1 MANFFSAS
9 QEEQQEIL
17 LSIWQRFRYAI
28 IGFFVFLVVFIVSSD
43 FITES
48 RNERDLRA
56 AILFQQYLES
66 EEDMPSSGQELLE
79 VYPETLY
86 SDFVSLIQAKKE
98 FSKGEKEK
106 AIDLLKI
113 LIDRHSD
120 SSNEF
125 NPLVTAAK
133 TRLCRIYMSQK
144 DYQNVLNTLSDSYVL
159 TASLLELKGDAENQ
173 LGLYELSRVSYM
185 RALQNSPSQTSRTL
199 INMKISDLEG
209 EKIE

>member
-17 LSIWQRFRYAI
+17 LSIWQRFKYAI
-28 IGFFVFLVVFIVSSD
+28 IGFFVLLVVFIVSRD
-43 FITES
+43 LITES
-48 RNERDLRA
+48 RNERDLETS
-56 AILFQQYLES
+56 ILFQEYLES

-79 VYPETLY
+79 VYSETLY
-86 SDFVSLIQAKKE
+86 SDFVRLNQAKKE

-106 AIDLLKI
+106 AIDLLK
-113 LIDRHSD
+113 LVIDRHSD
-120 SSNEF
+120 SSNAF

-199 INMKISDLEG
+199 INMKISNLEG